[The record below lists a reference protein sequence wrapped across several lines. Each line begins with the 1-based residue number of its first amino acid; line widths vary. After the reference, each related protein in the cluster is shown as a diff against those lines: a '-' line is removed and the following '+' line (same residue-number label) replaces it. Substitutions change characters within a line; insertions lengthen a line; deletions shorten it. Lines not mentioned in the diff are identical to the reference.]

1 MERLKKIPQPLNF
14 NPLKHHL
21 GFIRSF
27 IVQSSVQ
34 GEDIIRKEVLPLLC
48 HLGRSVAD
56 IYTGALSPEQVGG
69 EMLAFVETQGLTDK
83 DQFARWINNNNQG
96 YRKHYLSDSSVW
108 VVKYLEDRD
117 RYVHFF
123 PGRNREKTIRTR
135 GNTLKTAILYDILF
149 DHGDV
154 LLSDLNHVRHM
165 LRLSPLRDTADVPG
179 IISLIRMLHQ

>member
-1 MERLKKIPQPLNF
+1 MNELNNIPEPLNF

-27 IVQSSVQ
+27 IVQNSVPGQ
-34 GEDIIRKEVLPLLC
+34 DIIRKEVLPRLC
-48 HLGRSVAD
+48 HLGTSVAD
-56 IYTGALSPEQVGG
+56 IYTGALSLEQVSG
-69 EMLAFVETQGLTDK
+69 EMLAFVRSQGLTNEDH
-83 DQFARWINNNNQG
+83 FARWINNNNLG

-108 VVKYLEDRD
+108 VVKYLEYRY

-123 PGRNREKTIRTR
+123 PGRHREKTLRTR

-165 LRLSPLRDTADVPG
+165 LRLSPLKDTSAVPG
-179 IISLIRMLHQ
+179 IISAIRMLHP